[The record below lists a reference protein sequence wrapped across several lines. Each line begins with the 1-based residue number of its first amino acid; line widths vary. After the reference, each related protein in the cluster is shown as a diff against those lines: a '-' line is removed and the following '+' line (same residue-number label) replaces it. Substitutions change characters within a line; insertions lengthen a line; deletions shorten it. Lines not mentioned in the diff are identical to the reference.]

1 MAFLRQQAPPGKPD
15 TQVGHHMG
23 CYTLLGLVGNAHPS
37 SLSGTDQR
45 LPTSCTKQTH
55 WTLQSIPKVVP
66 GGGGGEGTDGV
77 HLQAA
82 NKETTGW
89 PRSGATW
96 GPPCLLLHGMTKC
109 LLMHL

>member
-15 TQVGHHMG
+15 TQLGHHMG
-23 CYTLLGLVGNAHPS
+23 CYTLLGLVGKAHPS

-55 WTLQSIPKVVP
+55 WTLQSIPNVVP
-66 GGGGGEGTDGV
+66 GGRGSEGTDGV

-82 NKETTGW
+82 NKGMTAGL
-89 PRSGATW
+89 GQ
-96 GPPCLLLHGMTKC
+96 GPPGGIPASCCMG
-109 LLMHL
+109 

>member
-1 MAFLRQQAPPGKPD
+1 MAFLRQQAPPGEPD

-23 CYTLLGLVGNAHPS
+23 CYTLLGLVGKAHPS

-55 WTLQSIPKVVP
+55 WTLQGVPNVVP
-66 GGGGGEGTDGV
+66 GGGGSEGTDGV

-82 NKETTGW
+82 NKGMTGW
-89 PRSGATW
+89 SRPGATW
-96 GPPCLLLHGMTKC
+96 GHPRLLLHGMTKR
-109 LLMHL
+109 LLTHL